1 MNVPKYCY
9 HSKIFLPLLDNY
21 SIITVNYCYN
31 NISLPPFMLITFTL
45 PVFILLVTV
54 AGQTL
59 INFEYSNGVINL
71 LTSTFSMQQI

>member
-1 MNVPKYCY
+1 
-9 HSKIFLPLLDNY
+9 
-21 SIITVNYCYN
+21 
-31 NISLPPFMLITFTL
+31 MLITFTL